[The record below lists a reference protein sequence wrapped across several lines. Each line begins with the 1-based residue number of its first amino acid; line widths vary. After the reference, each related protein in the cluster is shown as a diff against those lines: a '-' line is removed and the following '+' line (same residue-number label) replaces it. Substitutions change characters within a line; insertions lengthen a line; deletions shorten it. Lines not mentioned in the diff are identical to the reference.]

1 MLVCAQEA
9 DKKGMFAAVFVG
21 ERLACHVGQP
31 SAVERKGYIELRL
44 TIYEEDYCFMAVNFV
59 KDASF
64 NGKNLQRRADGADIH
79 FQCVY

>member
-31 SAVERKGYIELRL
+31 SVVERKGYIELRL
-44 TIYEEDYCFMAVNFV
+44 TIYE
-59 KDASF
+59 
-64 NGKNLQRRADGADIH
+64 
-79 FQCVY
+79 